1 MYRCVINLDQS
12 TDRWSALQPQFDRL
26 GLEVER
32 LSAVLGRALPEEE
45 LQRWCAPSGFGYL
58 YPLTPGEVGC
68 FLSHRKAWTR
78 FLETDEVWCAVFED
92 DIVLAEELGEYM
104 SAHDWIPE
112 GVDVVKFNAPGDT
125 ILIDRKILKTS
136 KGTDLVR
143 QIRPVSFR
151 TEGYL
156 INRAAAQSA
165 LAMTTR
171 FNCPVDYFMFSPWF
185 PFIHKHPAWR
195 LGINLVR
202 LSGAPSGIGLRKRKG
217 GLKEDLT
224 ARWNP
229 LRWAKQIAISAE
241 KLGKTHYSVKS
252 GTFE

>member
-1 MYRCVINLDQS
+1 
-12 TDRWSALQPQFDRL
+12 
-26 GLEVER
+26 
-32 LSAVLGRALPEEE
+32 
-45 LQRWCAPSGFGYL
+45 
-58 YPLTPGEVGC
+58 
-68 FLSHRKAWTR
+68 
-78 FLETDEVWCAVFED
+78 
-92 DIVLAEELGEYM
+92 
-104 SAHDWIPE
+104 
-112 GVDVVKFNAPGDT
+112 
-125 ILIDRKILKTS
+125 
-136 KGTDLVR
+136 
-143 QIRPVSFR
+143 
-151 TEGYL
+151 
-156 INRAAAQSA
+156 
-165 LAMTTR
+165 MTTR